1 MPYKPF
7 GSFYKPVDAVDS
19 KILEKEKKFSDLIS
33 KTFKEMIAERE
44 KNIPHCDL
52 TFEDIEK
59 EMDIIFGPDYPNQ
72 TNDSGSENSSNSIT
86 M

>member
-1 MPYKPF
+1 
-7 GSFYKPVDAVDS
+7 
-19 KILEKEKKFSDLIS
+19 
-33 KTFKEMIAERE
+33 MIAERE

-59 EMDIIFGPDYPNQ
+59 EMDIIFGPDYPNK
-72 TNDSGSENSSNSIT
+72 TNDSGSENSSSSIT

>member
-7 GSFYKPVDAVDS
+7 GSFYKPV
-19 KILEKEKKFSDLIS
+19 KIERELTDEEKKFRKLVGEKIA
-33 KTFKEMIAERE
+33 KIRAERE